1 MTVEISVGLHSG
13 EAGVGWIG
21 WASMRCAL
29 ICDIAEGGQ
38 IFLSR
43 ATATLLEEDDLAKLP
58 LRDLGEQPTRRTGDL
73 VHVYELVGP

>member
-1 MTVEISVGLHSG
+1 
-13 EAGVGWIG
+13 
-21 WASMRCAL
+21 MRCAL

-43 ATATLLEEDDLAKLP
+43 ATATLLEEDDLGELP

-73 VHVYELVGP
+73 VHVYELAGP